1 MAAPVS
7 GIIVAGGRSSRLGQ
21 DKRRLR
27 LWGDDGPTLLEHIV
41 AIARSLSDDVL
52 VVLNDPA
59 EWPGLNA
66 RLLPDSWPNAGP
78 LGGIA
83 SGLRAAR
90 HEWSL
95 VLAAD
100 LPLIDVALLRDLLAT
115 PRTALALVPRRV
127 GADEQTPRNWYSFE
141 PLHALYQ
148 RACLPILEGQLAV
161 GERQIAGILAAL
173 AVQVFPI
180 GSDDPR
186 ARSFTNLNTP
196 ADVAALRHERHVNES
211 MQGPE
216 D

>member
-1 MAAPVS
+1 MVAPVS
-7 GIIVAGGRSSRLGQ
+7 GIILAGGRSTRLGQ

-27 LWGDDGPTLLEHIV
+27 LWGDDGPTLLEHTV
-41 AIARSLSDDVL
+41 AIARLLCADVL

-59 EWPGLNA
+59 EWSELNA
-66 RLLPDSWPNAGP
+66 RLIPDVWPNAGP
-78 LGGIA
+78 LGGIG

-100 LPLIDVALLRDLLAT
+100 LPLLDVTLLRAMLAL
-115 PRTALALVPRRV
+115 PRTALAVVPQRV
-127 GADEQTPRNWYSFE
+127 GDDEHTPRNWYNFE
-141 PLHALYQ
+141 PLHALYH
-148 RACLPILEGQLAV
+148 RSCLPILEGQLAV

-173 AVQVFPI
+173 QVQVVRIP
-180 GSDDPR
+180 SDDPR

-196 ADVAALRHERHVNES
+196 ADVAALIHEGASDR
-211 MQGPE
+211 GC

>member
-1 MAAPVS
+1 MSAVS

-27 LWGDDGPTLLEHIV
+27 LWGDAGPTLLEHTV
-41 AIARSLSDDVL
+41 AIAAALCDEII

-59 EWPGLNA
+59 AWPDLNV
-66 RLLPDSWPNAGP
+66 RLIADVWPDAGP

-100 LPLIDVALLRDLLAT
+100 LPLLDVTLLQDLLAT
-115 PRTALALVPRRV
+115 PRTALALVPQR
-127 GADEQTPRNWYSFE
+127 GGDSEHAPRNWYSFE
-141 PLHALYQ
+141 PLHALYH
-148 RACLPILEGQLAV
+148 RACLPLLEGELAV
-161 GERQIAGILAAL
+161 GKRQVAGILAAL

-180 GSDDPR
+180 GSADPR

-196 ADVAALRHERHVNES
+196 ADVAALIHAEPP
-211 MQGPE
+211 GTKDPE